1 MDRFDLTKEQCEKML
16 DVIGP
21 ALGYL
26 SRLKRR
32 IEDEAFPR
40 DDKLREDVERAQG
53 AMQDVRMTLHY
64 LTCTESVGI
73 KRPDR
78 R

>member
-32 IEDEAFPR
+32 IEQEAFPPG
-40 DDKLREDVERAQG
+40 DKLRRDVEEAQA
-53 AMQDVRMTLHY
+53 AMQGLRMTLHY

-73 KRPDR
+73 KRPNR
-78 R
+78 